1 MRLKNGILE
10 IEREL
15 SELDRI
21 VLDFTQRLGEWDI
34 DYVIVSGYVAVL
46 TGRSRSTEDIDVIF
60 EEMSREEVEEFVEN
74 LFDAG
79 YWCVNAER
87 TEVYDM
93 LTEGLAPRFA
103 EGERVIPNFEVNFP
117 TDEFERTALGE
128 SLTAKIDSNEI
139 NISPLELQI
148 AYKLYLGTERDWE
161 DALHLY
167 RLFEED
173 LNEKKLEGYS
183 RKLDVRDELDGLR
196 EA

>member
-1 MRLKNGILE
+1 MRFGDGILE

-21 VLDFTQRLGEWDI
+21 VLDFTRRLEEWDI

-46 TGRSRSTEDIDVIF
+46 TGRSRSTEDIDVIV
-60 EEMSREEVEEFVEN
+60 EEMSREEVGEFAKN
-74 LFDAG
+74 LSGAG
-79 YWCVNAER
+79 YWCVNAES

-93 LTEGLAPRFA
+93 LSEGLAPRFA
-103 EGERVIPNFEVNFP
+103 EEDKVIPNFEVSFP
-117 TDEFERTALGE
+117 THELERTALDE
-128 SLTAKIDSNEI
+128 SLKVKIDSKEI

-148 AYKLYLGTERDWE
+148 AYKLYLETERDWE

-173 LNEKKLEGYS
+173 LDEKKLEEYS
-183 RKLDVRDELDGLR
+183 RKLDVREELDGLR